1 MENQDIAKAPK
12 KKKMNDFV
20 LTFLGI
26 AGLISAL
33 VLLKYLMG
41 ALHLM

>member
-1 MENQDIAKAPK
+1 MENLDHTKEPK

-26 AGLISAL
+26 AALITAL
-33 VLLKYLMG
+33 VLLKYLMN
-41 ALHLM
+41 AFHMI

>member
-1 MENQDIAKAPK
+1 MENKEQANVPK

-26 AGLISAL
+26 AALIAAL

-41 ALHLM
+41 AMHVV